1 VAKRRSNNDEPVS
14 LFPFMSILACLIG
27 ILTLMISVSMQVK
40 QIQSEGSTE
49 EEKALAL
56 ENRDLKKQAAD
67 IKETIRKAEEKLKK
81 DNSASSQ
88 LAELKD
94 RKIVL
99 KEKIAELPKATDPE
113 KADAALQKTLE
124 NLRSEI
130 ISLKKERP
138 PLEKKLEEL
147 KAELAKR
154 KNPPKKVESVV
165 IRPSGSGVR
174 AASRLFFV
182 ECNSTGI
189 VILDD
194 KGKETT
200 VSTDTIEK
208 NPAYN
213 AYLQEVKG
221 TRDSMVLFLIR
232 TSGAKSYAW
241 AAGVAESKYEVKTGK
256 LPVPNNGKIDLSL
269 FKKK

>member
-40 QIQSEGSTE
+40 QMQNEGRTE

-56 ENRDLKKQAAD
+56 ENRDLQKKAD
-67 IKETIRKAEEKLKK
+67 AIEATIREAEEKLKK
-81 DNSASSQ
+81 DNSASSR

-99 KEKIAELPKATDPE
+99 KDKLDGLSKATDPG

-124 NLRSEI
+124 ILRKEI
-130 ISLKKERP
+130 VSFQKERP
-138 PLEKKLEEL
+138 PLAKKVEEL

-165 IRPSGSGVR
+165 IRPGGSGVR

-189 VILDD
+189 VMLDD
-194 KGKETT
+194 NGNETT
-200 VSTDTIEK
+200 VSTATIDK

-213 AYLQEVKG
+213 AFLQEVKG

-232 TSGAKSYAW
+232 STGAQAYAW
-241 AAGVAESKYEVKTGK
+241 AAGVAENKYEVKTGK
-256 LPVPNNGKIDLSL
+256 LPVPNDGKIDLSL